1 MQMSRDD
8 TPELCRKVWP
18 KSTVWCHLVFHYDH
32 NNRYATSSLAVIHIS
47 FCLHVRCFGA
57 THCEIFS
64 ADLEEKMAELA
75 HPIPQDEERTNPNCF
90 IRIVYMALG
99 TMFLSW
105 EGSVCVCL
113 CVREGLSGQSCSSIY
128 YRVSMVQHSYS
139 EGLLF
144 HASQGA
150 KASISYRFSHPNDY
164 KAKNKAGTDAGS
176 ALLSLISPSGKK
188 AQNVIWQLQA
198 F

>member
-18 KSTVWCHLVFHYDH
+18 KSTVRCHLVFHYDH

-105 EGSVCVCL
+105 EGSVCVCV
-113 CVREGLSGQSCSSIY
+113 CVCG
-128 YRVSMVQHSYS
+128 
-139 EGLLF
+139 
-144 HASQGA
+144 
-150 KASISYRFSHPNDY
+150 KASADKAARAFITEWAWFSIHT
-164 KAKNKAGTDAGS
+164 AKVFCFT
-176 ALLSLISPSGKK
+176 LLREQRPAS
-188 AQNVIWQLQA
+188 VIDFYILMITKLKTKQELMLDQLYWA
-198 F
+198 